1 MVVNLNRVSHVT
13 VSGFRVELHFMDGSS
28 HMKRFLSVDDMV
40 STMQQWKE
48 ETDVLTGVERPSSLR
63 GVCSKRS

>member
-28 HMKRFLSVDDMV
+28 HMKRFMSVDDMV
-40 STMQQWKE
+40 STMREWKE
-48 ETDVLTGVERPSSLR
+48 ETEVLTGISRPASLR
-63 GVCSKRS
+63 GTPHKRS

>member
-40 STMQQWKE
+40 STMEQWKQ
-48 ETDVLTGVERPSSLR
+48 ETEVLTGVARPSVLR
-63 GVCSKRS
+63 GVTPKRS